1 MKIPLIEFT
10 VKDVARINS
19 RKGSK
24 VSHTQASHT
33 IVNWYKEGLI
43 KMASDKTWRRA

>member
-1 MKIPLIEFT
+1 MKIPTVEFT
-10 VKDVARINS
+10 VKDVARIN
-19 RKGSK
+19 KTT
-24 VSHTQASHT
+24 HTNASHT